1 MTGTAVLSL
10 EGTTWGAPHPP
21 DTRRGATGNRHS
33 RPGES
38 GLGLSR
44 ARSSLWPWGCLAARS
59 PPDFWSA
66 NVGYLGPADDNDM
79 TRTRSDSGDDSN
91 SVSPNRIGP
100 AAVASGQQDPEA
112 RPVPPSRVS
121 RPGCRVRCLDG
132 SGGLP
137 ESASLGRPSAGSGM
151 GAGVTGPPRLSR
163 VAPGKDHGARTTDG
177 RLCRCPSACACKR
190 AGPGGRAP
198 REFRRCWERP
208 QGRRDRAPRGAP
220 C

>member
-1 MTGTAVLSL
+1 MLWL

-33 RPGES
+33 RPGGS

-44 ARSSLWPWGCLAARS
+44 AGSSLWPWGCLAARS
-59 PPDFWSA
+59 PPDFWAA
-66 NVGYLGPADDNDM
+66 NIGYLGPADDNDT
-79 TRTRSDSGDDSN
+79 TRTRSDSGEDS
-91 SVSPNRIGP
+91 SSGSPNRIGP

-112 RPVPPSRVS
+112 RPHPAPSRVS

-137 ESASLGRPSAGSGM
+137 GSASLGRPSAGSGM

-163 VAPGKDHGARTTDG
+163 VAPGKGQDHGRTSVSVSLSVCLKAG
-177 RLCRCPSACACKR
+177 RSW
-190 AGPGGRAP
+190 AGRRAP
-198 REFRRCWERP
+198 QEFRRCWERP
-208 QGRRDRAPRGAP
+208 QGRRDQARRRAP

>member
-1 MTGTAVLSL
+1 MLGRNPLTSVSSCLFEGLLEGPDVHGWLCFVESVASGPRGPKWWCVTGTAVLSL

-44 ARSSLWPWGCLAARS
+44 AGSSLWPWGCLAARS

-100 AAVASGQQDPEA
+100 AAVASGQQKHAPSPPA
-112 RPVPPSRVS
+112 ASPGPVA
-121 RPGCRVRCLDG
+121 GCAALMAQVACL
-132 SGGLP
+132 SQPRWGGP
-137 ESASLGRPSAGSGM
+137 VQ
-151 GAGVTGPPRLSR
+151 GAGWGQ
-163 VAPGKDHGARTTDG
+163 A
-177 RLCRCPSACACKR
+177 
-190 AGPGGRAP
+190 
-198 REFRRCWERP
+198 
-208 QGRRDRAPRGAP
+208 
-220 C
+220 